1 MKNLILLLVIVLFPT
16 IVRAE
21 DERPLFLP
29 FDVTLAGQMAEMKAK
44 DDLFAVIKEPVKPDA
59 LLTIA
64 KQAPLLIINAFACK
78 EDGTVEQNATA
89 AVIVAQNTDRTAM
102 NATTDK
108 KPLPPGTYLMNI
120 VAHQA
125 TARVVFTVEDPAGKM
140 KFPTLESIMGFLK
153 KKAP

>member
-1 MKNLILLLVIVLFPT
+1 MKNLILLLVIVLFPA

-44 DDLFAVIKEPVKPDA
+44 NDLFAVIKEPVKPDA